1 MKVGVI
7 VVDLQGDFTEYKG
20 GSLAVPG
27 TDRHYIEKVQEV
39 TERFKLWGALII
51 GTQDWHP
58 PDHVSFYT
66 NHPGKKAF
74 EVIEIQGRKQTLWPP
89 HCIQGTEGARILID
103 NNLFRAVVQKGR
115 DPRFDSYSGFQ
126 DDGGNRTE
134 LDTILKINGVKRLI
148 VYGLATDYCVRATAV
163 DARGLGYEVFLLKDL
178 CRGVAPDTTAMA
190 LEEMARTGIKIL
202 EGLNPEEL
210 RGLLT

>member
-1 MKVGVI
+1 
-7 VVDLQGDFTEYKG
+7 VVDLQGDFTEHKG

-27 TDRHYIEKVQEV
+27 TGKDYIERVQEV
-39 TERFKLWGALII
+39 TEKFNLWGALIF

-115 DPRFDSYSGFQ
+115 NPHFDSYSGFQ

-148 VYGLATDYCVRATAV
+148 VYGLATDYCVRATV
-163 DARGLGYEVFLLKDL
+163 MDAKGLGYEVFLLKDL
-178 CRGVAPDTTAMA
+178 CRGVAPETAASA
-190 LEEMARTGIKIL
+190 LEEMARAKVEIVEGID
-202 EGLNPEEL
+202 PERL
-210 RGLLT
+210 RKLVL

>member
-39 TERFKLWGALII
+39 TERFKLWDALII